1 MYFERQ
7 IMDQAGIAGME
18 KDVLKLQIEIMKKQV
33 DLERM
38 NLSESIREYVCHILW
53 KKNQYWWSLMINFNA
68 NNKSHSE
75 DKMYKYT

>member
-38 NLSESIREYVCHILW
+38 NLSESIREYVCHNL
-53 KKNQYWWSLMINFNA
+53 
-68 NNKSHSE
+68 
-75 DKMYKYT
+75 

>member
-7 IMDQAGIAGME
+7 IMDQAGIVGME

-38 NLSESIREYVCHILW
+38 NLSESIREYVCHNLW
-53 KKNQYWWSLMINFNA
+53 KKINIA
-68 NNKSHSE
+68 E
-75 DKMYKYT
+75 V

>member
-53 KKNQYWWSLMINFNA
+53 KK
-68 NNKSHSE
+68 KSILLKSN
-75 DKMYKYT
+75 D

>member
-38 NLSESIREYVCHILW
+38 NISESIGE
-53 KKNQYWWSLMINFNA
+53 
-68 NNKSHSE
+68 
-75 DKMYKYT
+75 

>member
-1 MYFERQ
+1 MDIKFLYFERQ

-38 NLSESIREYVCHILW
+38 NLSESIRE
-53 KKNQYWWSLMINFNA
+53 
-68 NNKSHSE
+68 
-75 DKMYKYT
+75 

>member
-7 IMDQAGIAGME
+7 IMDQAGIVGME

-38 NLSESIREYVCHILW
+38 NLSESIRE
-53 KKNQYWWSLMINFNA
+53 
-68 NNKSHSE
+68 
-75 DKMYKYT
+75 

>member
-53 KKNQYWWSLMINFNA
+53 KKKSILM
-68 NNKSHSE
+68 KSN
-75 DKMYKYT
+75 D

>member
-53 KKNQYWWSLMINFNA
+53 KKKSILLKS
-68 NNKSHSE
+68 NN
-75 DKMYKYT
+75 